1 MSRVRLSVFKALAI
15 GLLGICATL
24 NSSWAEDAKI
34 RIGYPSGMNGQVPVV
49 LDKAGIAAKHQLA
62 AEFTGFQYGPPMME
76 GLASGK
82 LDAVVT
88 SFLPPFTLASK
99 APGSVKFVATLGQ
112 SSHSLLVPKESP
124 AKSLA
129 DLKGRKIGVSFNSES
144 HLDLLVSLKALGLDP
159 KSDVQLVNLQPNELP
174 AALEKGLV
182 DAALIRQ
189 PQVLRLEES
198 LGAKPIQTWPFRF
211 TSIVRSEYLA
221 SNPGAVKNYID
232 ALKEAVLFI
241 STNPDQASA
250 WFAESQRIDPAVV
263 KKLANEN
270 PLYSA
275 KTIESVKIEVD
286 NDFKK
291 LLAERL
297 AAAAD
302 NGLLK
307 SKLDSATLVP

>member
-1 MSRVRLSVFKALAI
+1 MSRAWLGALRAITISFLGLS
-15 GLLGICATL
+15 ATL
-24 NSSWAEDAKI
+24 APSWADDAKI

-112 SSHSLLVPKESP
+112 SSQSLLVPKDST
-124 AKSLA
+124 AKTLA

-144 HLDLLVSLKALGLDP
+144 HLDLLVSLKAAGLDP
-159 KSDVQLVNLQPNELP
+159 KSDAQLVNLQPNELP

-189 PQVLRLEES
+189 PQVSRLEES
-198 LGAKPIQTWPFRF
+198 VGAKPIQTWPFRF

-221 SNPGAVKNYID
+221 SNPDAVKHYVD

-241 STNPDQASA
+241 ATNPDQANT

-263 KKLANEN
+263 KKLAGEN
-270 PLYSA
+270 PLYAA
-275 KTIESVKIEVD
+275 KNLDDIKIEVD
-286 NDFKK
+286 DSFKK

-302 NGLLK
+302 NGFLK
-307 SKLDSATLVP
+307 SKLDSSTLVP